1 MVRTERKIA
10 AFAGWMNWISAGAL
24 IIMMLLTTADVVL
37 RLFRHPIPGT
47 FEIVGLLGAVVVSF
61 SLGYT
66 SIEKGHIAV
75 EFLVR
80 RFSTR
85 VQTTVNA
92 VHELVSL
99 MFFLVLTWRSVIYGT
114 ELVKSGE
121 VSSTLQMPTYPF
133 VYGIAFGCGLLCII
147 LGIEFL
153 KSIRGVEK

>member
-1 MVRTERKIA
+1 MVRIERRINA
-10 AFAGWMNWISAGAL
+10 AAGWMNWISAGAL
-24 IIMMLLTTADVVL
+24 VVMMLLTTADVVL
-37 RLFRHPIPGT
+37 RIFRNPIPGT
-47 FEIVGLLGAVVVSF
+47 YEVVGLLGAVVVSF

-85 VQTTVNA
+85 VQTTINA

-99 MFFLVLTWRSVIYGT
+99 VFFIIATWRSIIYGT
-114 ELVKSGE
+114 ELMKSGE

-133 VYGIAFGCGLLCII
+133 VYGIAFGCSLLSVI
-147 LGIEFL
+147 LFIEFI